1 MSSNQAQGSPAHSTH
16 GRGIVMAILA
26 TIGYAVVDSLSKY
39 QARDYPVT
47 MIVWARYAVPLVLL
61 LMIFLP
67 SRGRRMLRTDF
78 PGMQL
83 LRGVL
88 LTAGTVFVVLAVRA
102 MPIAEAQAIGFIH
115 PVLLTLLAVI
125 FLGEKVSPLG
135 WTAVLL
141 GFSGV
146 LIIVRPGGGL
156 FTPAALLPLGLALS
170 YSSYQILTR
179 MISRKEDSINSLFCV
194 MLVGTLVMSL
204 ALPFSWVDP
213 TAKGFLIF
221 ALIGI
226 ASGMGHF
233 TIIKALEY
241 APASLIAP
249 FAYAQL
255 LWVSILGALVFGDFP
270 DAITLLGIATVV
282 AGGLLVAA
290 SSRRNTNKPCPGS
303 ELQGGGGGGGSA

>member
-1 MSSNQAQGSPAHSTH
+1 MSSNKMQGSAAHSTH
-16 GRGIVMAILA
+16 GRGIVMAVLA
-26 TIGYAVVDSLSKY
+26 TIAYAVVDSLSKY

-67 SRGRRMLRTDF
+67 GRGRRMLRTAF
-78 PGMQL
+78 PSMQL
-83 LRGVL
+83 LRGAL
-88 LTAGTVFVVLAVRA
+88 LTAGTVFIVLAYRT
-102 MPIAEAQAIGFIH
+102 MPIAEAQAISFIH

-125 FLGEKVSPLG
+125 FLGEKVGPLG

-156 FTPAALLPLGLALS
+156 FTPAALLPLGLALC

-179 MISRKEDSINSLFCV
+179 MISKKEDSINSLFCV
-194 MLVGTLVMSL
+194 LLVGTVVMST
-204 ALPFSWVDP
+204 ALPFVWVVP
-213 TAKGFLIF
+213 TPRGLFFF

-226 ASGMGHF
+226 TSGMGHF

-241 APASLIAP
+241 APASLLAP
-249 FAYAQL
+249 FAYVQL
-255 LWVSILGALVFGDFP
+255 LWVSIIGVLVFGDFP
-270 DAITLLGIATVV
+270 DTITLLGIATVV

-290 SSRRNTNKPCPGS
+290 SSRRKTKKSC
-303 ELQGGGGGGGSA
+303 